1 MQVIEIKIVA
11 RGSTV
16 QVYENRLVG
25 LSPVV
30 CSRWPVGCGSINGLG
45 LGAIDGGWRIV
56 KERLCCFGL
65 GPTDS
70 PGRTCFRAGSNR
82 KALFACGGRNFPC
95 SQVSHFRG

>member
-65 GPTDS
+65 GPTRFAWANLLQ
-70 PGRTCFRAGSNR
+70 GRLQQKGSVR
-82 KALFACGGRNFPC
+82 VWRTELSLFSG
-95 SQVSHFRG
+95 